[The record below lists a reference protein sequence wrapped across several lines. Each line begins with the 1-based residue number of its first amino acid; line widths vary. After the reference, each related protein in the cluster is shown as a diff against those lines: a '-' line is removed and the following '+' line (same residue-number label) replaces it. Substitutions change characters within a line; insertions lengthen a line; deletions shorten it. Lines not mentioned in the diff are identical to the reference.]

1 VENVRFENDKNI
13 KFNVNWLK
21 GGVKNKGISQTI
33 FADQIDESYTTINKY
48 KNKRRSS
55 IEYFNKLAV
64 VL

>member
-1 VENVRFENDKNI
+1 MENVRFENDKNI
-13 KFNVNWLK
+13 KFNVKWLK
-21 GGVKNKGISQTI
+21 RGVKNKGISQTI
-33 FADQIDESYTTINKY
+33 FANQIDESCTTIN